1 MFVYFYIP
9 KGSNELHVGYASV
22 ANWLAT
28 TGIKDEK
35 MRKSMLAIDAEVVE
49 TFKELGF
56 ELEIKETNVTASTEE
71 VNATIVKA
79 ETNTTIVPS
88 KEVNTTVEANATTVK
103 SDANVT
109 APIKDANTT
118 SETNATAPKQAA

>member
-1 MFVYFYIP
+1 
-9 KGSNELHVGYASV
+9 
-22 ANWLAT
+22 
-28 TGIKDEK
+28 

-56 ELEIKETNVTASTEE
+56 ELENQEANVTAPTEE
-71 VNATIVKA
+71 V
-79 ETNTTIVPS
+79 
-88 KEVNTTVEANATTVK
+88 NATTVK
-103 SDANVT
+103 SDDNVT